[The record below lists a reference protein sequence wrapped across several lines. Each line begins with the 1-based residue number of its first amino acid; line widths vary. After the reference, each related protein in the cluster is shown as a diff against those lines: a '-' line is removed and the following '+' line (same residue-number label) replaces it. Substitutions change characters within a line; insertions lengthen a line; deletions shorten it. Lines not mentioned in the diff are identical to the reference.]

1 MKATLILNQS
11 DEIALFYGD
20 PLKFIPEW
28 ASIDVE
34 RGEIFIANSDE
45 SGDGKH
51 FILDE
56 IKTEIYERILP
67 DTRILLV
74 YVIENNFTK
83 VQATNWVPLMIA
95 QQI

>member
-1 MKATLILNQS
+1 MKANLVLNQAN
-11 DEIALFYGD
+11 EIALFYGD
-20 PLKFIPEW
+20 PLNFIPEW

-45 SGDGKH
+45 SGEGKH
-51 FILDE
+51 FTLDE

-74 YVIENNFTK
+74 YVLDNELTK